1 MMAVMKITHLP
12 LLLKTG
18 PPYPKSQH
26 SLLYIFASYSITLS
40 NARIINNTDFLT
52 SKILIEK
59 IMVQKSNYIRLQEC
73 LGFKNNKL

>member
-1 MMAVMKITHLP
+1 MMAVMKITHSP

-40 NARIINNTDFLT
+40 NARIINNH
-52 SKILIEK
+52 
-59 IMVQKSNYIRLQEC
+59 
-73 LGFKNNKL
+73 

>member
-1 MMAVMKITHLP
+1 MPGLLIT
-12 LLLKTG
+12 
-18 PPYPKSQH
+18 
-26 SLLYIFASYSITLS
+26 
-40 NARIINNTDFLT
+40 TDFLT